1 MTFPGD
7 SSNLPQDCALA
18 RSFCSQSLFRRF
30 LCAQREI
37 FPSAFFEDNFRVAPP
52 LMMGLTNK
60 HERKTAEPAHT
71 TSPCA
76 NSSIRCANK
85 IHSAIYRAC
94 GWMVLYLMRF
104 GRRTLSCVR
113 AHLRNS
119 NNTLI
124 IIVAL
129 RSGVC
134 KVTAHRAV
142 VNVGGL

>member
-1 MTFPGD
+1 
-7 SSNLPQDCALA
+7 
-18 RSFCSQSLFRRF
+18 
-30 LCAQREI
+30 
-37 FPSAFFEDNFRVAPP
+37 
-52 LMMGLTNK
+52 
-60 HERKTAEPAHT
+60 
-71 TSPCA
+71 
-76 NSSIRCANK
+76 
-85 IHSAIYRAC
+85 
-94 GWMVLYLMRF
+94 MRF

-142 VNVGGL
+142 VNVGGLWKYQRHHFVSTRAAFNLPPRARTRIYSRPVRCSLWWLALINGILREMPAATPKLGPICLADEGDGFNWTDGMLKGLH